1 MAMCTTQKRS
11 GPPVLVTNQDGEHPQ
26 IKDCFRNL
34 LLPPPRENAT
44 IRSGFK
50 QHQQCSPFYTTITQK
65 IAKIGDILKSSS
77 IILCSAPPYSTTTIK
92 NINFRV
98 I

>member
-11 GPPVLVTNQDGEHPQ
+11 GPPVVVTNQDGEHPQ

-34 LLPPPRENAT
+34 LLPPPQEDAT
-44 IRSGFK
+44 IRSGIK
-50 QHQQCSPFYTTITQK
+50 QHRQCSQFYTIITRK
-65 IAKIGDILKSSS
+65 IAKIGDDLESSS
-77 IILCSAPPYSTTTIK
+77 IILCSTPPDSSTTIK
-92 NINFRV
+92 NINFLF